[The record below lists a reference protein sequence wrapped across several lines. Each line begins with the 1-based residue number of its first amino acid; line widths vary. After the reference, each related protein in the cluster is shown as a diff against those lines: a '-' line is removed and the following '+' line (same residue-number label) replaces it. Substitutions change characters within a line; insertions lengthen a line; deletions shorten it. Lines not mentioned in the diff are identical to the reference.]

1 VDTQYWTTVE
11 TMARELAPR
20 RADAELAQLSAYLS
34 RHHDAADFFALLDDL
49 AGPAGAALAPGAEA
63 GAFAAVRDA
72 CQPLRALPPEALPT
86 AVAFAARLLRYQISK
101 LPPAPR
107 PQPVPARAP
116 AAVAR
121 PPVGA
126 PPAPSARPQPGRPA
140 AAGAPPGPRPP
151 RPPGPMPAAAERRGP
166 PPPAGPR
173 PAAPPGARPTPPG
186 RPAPPPGERAPVQP
200 AAEQPRP
207 APPPPRR
214 PATMEEMLRALQAQF
229 SGGPGAGPAEERPRP
244 RAESKAERL
253 RREQEEI
260 RERYRRQLEEDE
272 QTRRG

>member
-1 VDTQYWTTVE
+1 
-11 TMARELAPR
+11 MARELAPR

-49 AGPAGAALAPGAEA
+49 AGPAGAALAPGTEA

-121 PPVGA
+121 P
-126 PPAPSARPQPGRPA
+126 
-140 AAGAPPGPRPP
+140 PPGPRPP

-229 SGGPGAGPAEERPRP
+229 SGGPGAGPAEERP
-244 RAESKAERL
+244 
-253 RREQEEI
+253 
-260 RERYRRQLEEDE
+260 
-272 QTRRG
+272 